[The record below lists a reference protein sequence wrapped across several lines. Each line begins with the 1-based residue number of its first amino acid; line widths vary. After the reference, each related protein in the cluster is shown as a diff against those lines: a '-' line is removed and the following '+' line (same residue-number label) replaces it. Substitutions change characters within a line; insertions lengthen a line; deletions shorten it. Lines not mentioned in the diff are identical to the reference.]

1 MNVNNEYK
9 EIQHCPMWMQQ
20 YLKVLNGGERGQ
32 LVDFGKNVGVC
43 NFSIWLKESSI
54 DTGVYT
60 SWDDL

>member
-1 MNVNNEYK
+1 MNATIFESA
-9 EIQHCPMWMQQ
+9 EWGGGGGGGGGGGCLF
-20 YLKVLNGGERGQ
+20 LKRGGGQ

-60 SWDDL
+60 S